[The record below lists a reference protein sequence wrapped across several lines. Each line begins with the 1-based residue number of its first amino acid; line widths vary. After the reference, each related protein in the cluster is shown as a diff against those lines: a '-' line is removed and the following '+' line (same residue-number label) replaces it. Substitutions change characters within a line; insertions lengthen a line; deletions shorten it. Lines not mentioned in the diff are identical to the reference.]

1 MVEIIRGTDIK
12 FNLNI
17 LPIGGISMS
26 SYDFRVVAYVKGTN
40 QRITI
45 IKDSCAMEDDDNYTV
60 PVDTTSLG
68 LGELLLDVYA
78 FIPDTDFNDGL
89 RTEIVRLKTEI
100 QIVQ

>member
-1 MVEIIRGTDIK
+1 MTDVIRGTDIK

-17 LPIGGISMS
+17 LPISGISMS
-26 SYDFRVVAYVKGTN
+26 SYDFSVVAYAKGTN

-45 IKDSCAMEDDDNYTV
+45 IKDSCAMEDDDNYIV

-78 FIPDTDFNDGL
+78 FIPDTDFDDGI
-89 RTEIVRLKTEI
+89 RTEICRIETDITII
-100 QIVQ
+100 Q